1 MLSRFSIKL
10 NLIVIIVGAL
20 SGVLFMGLI
29 AGYSAKT
36 SKNAL
41 DDFKHKELF
50 LMQTSNSLKNS
61 ISTLITTSLSAGT
74 EGVKLQLPPE
84 LKQGV
89 DKESLVKLS
98 KYSLN

>member
-61 ISTLITTSLSAGT
+61 ISTLITTSLSAGA
-74 EGVKLQLPPE
+74 EGVKLQLPP
-84 LKQGV
+84 
-89 DKESLVKLS
+89 
-98 KYSLN
+98 